1 MKDFYLNEL
10 SIGKTENIQNARN
23 LMKNFIYS
31 VASLR
36 KYGFNALRMTENI
49 NINNL
54 EIASGYYIY
63 QWRKDIEVA
72 RELQTRFRSIV
83 TQVPMINKD
92 NLVLL
97 EKVKK
102 TDIYLNEKPI
112 ISLTAAYNDDSV
124 VVSLLTNPQW
134 NSPIIQ
140 AELTEIDENN
150 ILSNQIHI
158 RNVSQI
164 EHLVEHIDWIKG
176 FVELPPFHHSDPLL
190 YKIIS
195 NNTTELD
202 DGLFYSTTVSLSEGE
217 KIGHYRIISKKIA
230 LLNLYTFNRQLSQK
244 NLNRYIFQN
253 YNQSLYLA
261 LDTQHGRFEC
271 CNQKGKHQGEFD
283 FYGTQTKEADL
294 TGTHDIIL

>member
-63 QWRKDIEVA
+63 QWRNDIEVA

-150 ILSNQIHI
+150 IDFEN
-158 RNVSQI
+158 I
-164 EHLVEHIDWIKG
+164 EL
-176 FVELPPFHHSDPLL
+176 
-190 YKIIS
+190 
-195 NNTTELD
+195 
-202 DGLFYSTTVSLSEGE
+202 
-217 KIGHYRIISKKIA
+217 
-230 LLNLYTFNRQLSQK
+230 
-244 NLNRYIFQN
+244 
-253 YNQSLYLA
+253 
-261 LDTQHGRFEC
+261 
-271 CNQKGKHQGEFD
+271 
-283 FYGTQTKEADL
+283 
-294 TGTHDIIL
+294 